1 MPDARDRDGGRY
13 RSPDIRHRAP
23 LSSAPRAGVTSS
35 KAPTHLRSCPS
46 VQPAT
51 RPLTGIAFTVAQ

>member
-13 RSPDIRHRAP
+13 RSPDIRQRAP
-23 LSSAPRAGVTSS
+23 LVRTTHRRHFQQSPDSSPIL
-35 KAPTHLRSCPS
+35 PIC
-46 VQPAT
+46 QPAT